1 MLVTTREMF
10 EQARE
15 GGYALPAPD
24 FVDSNSCRAYV
35 RTAEKLKQPL
45 ILSWAEA
52 HKDMLSIEEAA
63 LIGLYYAK
71 TAKVPVALHLDH
83 GQSLETV
90 KKAIR
95 LGFTSVMIDASME
108 DFDENVRR
116 TREVVEYAH
125 QFGVM
130 VEAEIG
136 HVGTGETY
144 DTDEFDTVYTEVE
157 EAVRFVEL
165 TGVDSLAVSIGTAH
179 GQYHGTPIINFDR
192 LHELRAALP
201 VPLVLHGGS
210 GSGEENLERC
220 ALEGITKI
228 NIFTD
233 FMLAARA
240 SVEENNPKS
249 WQSLLKGGDAAMAE
263 TLEYYFRLFHA
274 AE

>member
-24 FVDSNSCRAYV
+24 FIDSNSCRTYV

-52 HKDMLSIEEAA
+52 HKDMLSLEEAA

-90 KKAIR
+90 RKAIR

-144 DTDEFDTVYTEVE
+144 DTDEFDTVYTEVD

-179 GQYHGTPIINFDR
+179 GQYHGTPVINFDR
-192 LHELRAALP
+192 LHELREALP

-249 WQSLLKGGDAAMAE
+249 WQNLLKGGDAAMAE

-274 AE
+274 VD

>member
-83 GQSLETV
+83 GQSLDTV

-144 DTDEFDTVYTEVE
+144 DTDEFDTVYTEVD

-179 GQYHGTPIINFDR
+179 GQYNGTPVINFDR

-240 SVEENNPKS
+240 SVEEENPKS
-249 WQSLLKGGDAAMAE
+249 WQNLLKGGDAAMARV
-263 TLEYYFRLFHA
+263 LEYYFRLFHA